1 MLRLISV
8 VGAGDCSAEEAKTA
22 EEIGRLLAER
32 GFSVVCGGLAG
43 VMQAACKGCK
53 SAGGQT
59 VGILPG
65 DDPSQANEWVD
76 AARPTGM
83 GEARN
88 ALVANAGEA
97 MIAVGGE
104 YGTLSEIAFALKH
117 DKTVVAIGNWS
128 GLDGVVPAESAASA
142 VDLAINALN
151 AT

>member
-8 VGAGDCSAEEAKTA
+8 VGAGDCNAEEAKTA
-22 EEIGRLLAER
+22 EEVGRLLAER
-32 GFSVVCGGLAG
+32 GFSVVCGELAG

-65 DDPSQANEWVD
+65 DDPGQANEWVD
-76 AARPTGM
+76 AALPTGM

-88 ALVANAGEA
+88 ALVAKAGEA

-104 YGTLSEIAFALKH
+104 YGTLSEIAFALKQG
-117 DKTVVAIGNWS
+117 KTVVAIGNWS
-128 GLDGVVPAESAASA
+128 DLEGVTPADSATDA
-142 VDLAINALN
+142 VILAIKALN
-151 AT
+151 TT